1 MASERRRLQVARMV
15 QETVARLLLFEM
27 SDPRAVFTTITGVEM
42 NHDLTV
48 AVVRYSVMEDKDRSK
63 VARMLSHASGF
74 IRSEVAKA
82 IDLRTAPVIEFNY
95 DSGAEYAARIE
106 AILDKVL
113 PKSGTEEEPVAEDQT
128 DDPPTE
134 ED

>member
-1 MASERRRLQVARMV
+1 MASERRRRQVARMV
-15 QETVARLLLFEM
+15 QETAARLLLFEM

-63 VARMLSHASGF
+63 VARMLSHACGF
-74 IRSEVAKA
+74 VRSEVANVV
-82 IDLRTAPVIEFNY
+82 DLRTAPVIEFNY
-95 DSGAEYAARIE
+95 DSGAEYTARIE
-106 AILDKVL
+106 SILDRVM
-113 PKSGTEEEPVAEDQT
+113 PKTGTEEAPVAEDQS
-128 DDPPTE
+128 DDPPPE